1 MTHEAKVNL
10 GELFNQKIKQQSI
23 KPTKPKKIQIENG
36 KKKYGQSGIIGVSK
50 VDSPNYSQ
58 GYFFVLKYRNE
69 KNRYQF
75 IQKKSLK
82 ELYEYAQSKGLDFI
96 VDDKKKA
103 RSFIDKNSETDDE
116 YKFLFYNIIM
126 HETDYMIT

>member
-82 ELYEYAQSKGLDFI
+82 ELYEYAQSKDWISSLMTKRKPGHSSTRTLKLMTNI
-96 VDDKKKA
+96 
-103 RSFIDKNSETDDE
+103 NSCFTISSCM
-116 YKFLFYNIIM
+116 KPII
-126 HETDYMIT
+126 

>member
-10 GELFNQKIKQQSI
+10 GELFNQKIKQQPINSV
-23 KPTKPKKIQIENG
+23 KTRKIHQGNG
-36 KKKYGQSGIIGVSK
+36 KNKYGQSGIIGVAK

-58 GYFFVLKYRNE
+58 GYFFVLKYRNDE
-69 KNRYQF
+69 NRYQF

-103 RSFIDKNSETDDE
+103 RSFIDKNSKSDDE
-116 YKFLFYNIIM
+116 YKFLFYNIILQ
-126 HETDYMIT
+126 TDYIV